1 MQSTT
6 LSTSNTFNGEL
17 HGDNTD
23 KLPDFVYFEDVG
35 AEKEEQV
42 EEVCKKH
49 RANIPSAA
57 VVLVLQSKNIHLFT
71 GPSDLFLVCKGMKL
85 ENTKVT
91 TVKFI
96 GNVPRQDIKR
106 YIATRPNIMKV
117 FTDYGPIA
125 CTWTEF
131 DGVRNNLTLFVVR
144 NGDKYF
150 DLCDYITL

>member
-1 MQSTT
+1 
-6 LSTSNTFNGEL
+6 
-17 HGDNTD
+17 
-23 KLPDFVYFEDVG
+23 
-35 AEKEEQV
+35 
-42 EEVCKKH
+42 
-49 RANIPSAA
+49 
-57 VVLVLQSKNIHLFT
+57 
-71 GPSDLFLVCKGMKL
+71 MKL

-96 GNVPRQDIKR
+96 GNVPCQDIKR
-106 YIATRPNIMKV
+106 YIATRPNILKV

-131 DGVRNNLTLFVVR
+131 DGVRNNLTSFVVR